1 MMENQR
7 KIWYDQ
13 NDQPPKN
20 YIWYKNGQYLEWIDG
35 RWKPS
40 EGINGGIKEDM
51 TEEQQMAVRKNLDLY
66 YEETTVGEK
75 TAKYTNEEQSA
86 TLSGYSKV
94 SDDIPSKE
102 DIIKVVMGGQL
113 WVFWWWPS
121 LHWYRRWI

>member
-1 MMENQR
+1 
-7 KIWYDQ
+7 
-13 NDQPPKN
+13 
-20 YIWYKNGQYLEWIDG
+20 
-35 RWKPS
+35 
-40 EGINGGIKEDM
+40 
-51 TEEQQMAVRKNLDLY
+51 MAVRKNLDLY

-113 WVFWWWPS
+113 
-121 LHWYRRWI
+121 